1 MFPLICLPGVQW
13 VSGTSVCWVLQILTP
28 IVILVTIV
36 SAVSCSLF
44 TNNNTQHVTL
54 IIITLSSSLTTV
66 DTGHWTLDTL
76 QYSPAQNF
84 REHLTIRKCILA
96 RQLNNSSFTL
106 CVIHWILSV
115 KFCLHIPKFPQTHR
129 LSLHNTANVQVMLN
143 SICSPILILF
153 MFCVPFMF

>member
-1 MFPLICLPGVQW
+1 MVR
-13 VSGTSVCWVLQILTP
+13 
-28 IVILVTIV
+28 LVMGNCV
-36 SAVSCSLF
+36 G
-44 TNNNTQHVTL
+44 VTL
-54 IIITLSSSLTTV
+54 SFSKKTAIDLAKYLVQTLAVIAGGQCCTLPTHPTLPLTLPSQTSRICTV
-66 DTGHWTLDTL
+66 LSENV
-76 QYSPAQNF
+76 Q
-84 REHLTIRKCILA
+84 CVLA

-115 KFCLHIPKFPQTHR
+115 KFCLHIPKLPQTHR

>member
-1 MFPLICLPGVQW
+1 MGNCVGVTLSFSKNSNCFGKIFDINNSCDWRRTMPHPTITITDPTNPTFPLTLPSQTSRICTVLSENVQC
-13 VSGTSVCWVLQILTP
+13 V
-28 IVILVTIV
+28 
-36 SAVSCSLF
+36 
-44 TNNNTQHVTL
+44 
-54 IIITLSSSLTTV
+54 
-66 DTGHWTLDTL
+66 
-76 QYSPAQNF
+76 
-84 REHLTIRKCILA
+84 LA

-115 KFCLHIPKFPQTHR
+115 KFCLHIPKLPQTHR